1 MKTRV
6 IWTFLLTAF
15 LIGTTLPAFAQEMSK
30 QDFLDKS
37 KKQKTA
43 AFITLGGGLVLGIL
57 GASMIDSNR
66 RSDINLFAPTAP
78 NTTDNSE
85 GIWGVVMVTGGLAVL
100 GSIPMFISSN
110 KNAKKASQLSFRNEP
125 IHMLKHEG
133 NLSRSVPSITLK
145 IPL

>member
-1 MKTRV
+1 MKTRE
-6 IWTFLLTAF
+6 IWASLLTAF
-15 LIGTTLPAFAQEMSK
+15 LIGITLSASAQEMSK
-30 QDFLDKS
+30 QDYLDKS

-43 AFITLGGGLVLGIL
+43 AYITLGGGLVLGVL

-66 RSDINLFAPTAP
+66 RSDFNLFAPTVP

-85 GIWGVVMVTGGLAVL
+85 GIWGAVMVTGGLAVL

-110 KNAKKASQLSFRNEP
+110 KNAKKATQLSFRNEP

-133 NLSRSVPSITLK
+133 NFFRSVPSITLK

>member
-6 IWTFLLTAF
+6 IWAFFLTAF
-15 LIGTTLPAFAQEMSK
+15 LIGITLSATAQEMSK

-37 KKQKTA
+37 KQQKTA
-43 AFITLGGGLVLGIL
+43 AFITLGGGLVLGVL

-66 RSDINLFAPTAP
+66 RSDFNLFAPTVP
-78 NTTDNSE
+78 KTKDNSE
-85 GIWGVVMVTGGLAVL
+85 GIWGIVMVTGGLAVL

-110 KNAKKASQLSFRNEP
+110 KNAKKAAQLSFRNEP